1 MFILVTNVKEY
12 DMKLISI
19 IAVTSILCGCSTYFK
34 KSYISIAD
42 KNEQTVGTL
51 FVWEPDTSA
60 AVILNDPDG
69 TIRACM
75 QTALAIKTTDSKG
88 EATIS
93 EAILNLSKTAASV
106 STSQGTSSEK
116 ALALAE
122 LSGSIKQ
129 TANILTTTTERTA
142 FLNMGLF
149 YICQLPAN
157 KSISESTTLQLTSEL
172 IKQTVTMH
180 NKE

>member
-1 MFILVTNVKEY
+1 
-12 DMKLISI
+12 MKLISI

-34 KSYISIAD
+34 KSYISIAI
-42 KNEQTVGTL
+42 KMNKLLVRSL
-51 FVWEPDTSA
+51 FGSQIPVLQ
-60 AVILNDPDG
+60 VILNDPDG

-149 YICQLPAN
+149 YICQLSAN

>member
-1 MFILVTNVKEY
+1 
-12 DMKLISI
+12 
-19 IAVTSILCGCSTYFK
+19 
-34 KSYISIAD
+34 
-42 KNEQTVGTL
+42 
-51 FVWEPDTSA
+51 
-60 AVILNDPDG
+60 
-69 TIRACM
+69 
-75 QTALAIKTTDSKG
+75 
-88 EATIS
+88 
-93 EAILNLSKTAASV
+93 LSKTAASV

-149 YICQLPAN
+149 YICQLSAN